1 MKVQR
6 TLALA
11 FALGCICLC
20 PAGAQWL
27 DTLLYFPDTLGSL
40 TSPNQLLSNPLTGR
54 VYGATEEDDIV
65 VFDPATLQ
73 KAGLFRGT
81 FSAVAICPE
90 PNKMYL
96 MSRYEPQL
104 AVVDARADSL
114 LRTVSLGEDYELF
127 GYAYSPTSGKLYLRL
142 ENGDSGLAV
151 LDVNNDSVVRRLLAG
166 RQAAAIAWDSV
177 HDRLYAA
184 GSFGGTTNMLVF
196 DCATD
201 SLIGPVTGIPSVDV
215 CAAKPS
221 GHKLYW
227 SARDDA
233 VYVVNT
239 DSMRVSKTIDLPV
252 SADTLVYNPVYDRV
266 YTLGDGY
273 DFAAIDASADTVR
286 RVFELPDDGIQMA
299 VSPVDGRLY
308 LALATYTDTT
318 VAIIDTT
325 DTIVGHV
332 RLDDGYGQAL
342 GFSAARRE
350 LYVGSSGGYVAVVDV
365 PADTVKGYV
374 DYRDFYIRNLIY
386 NPAGDKLYLL
396 MSTVNKVCVLGP
408 DYRVLTYIDLALGTT
423 AFPLLNPA
431 LNRLY
436 IADRRTLTIIDC
448 NTDSITKT
456 VAIGTIDDPIPV
468 LHAGLNRLFIV
479 PTNGATSALVYDC
492 LRDTVIGSIPL
503 GGEATCA
510 AFQPLANKLYVGVY
524 ANPNLTVIDPVRCSV
539 LTQVRAGTRY
549 RYNGAFG
556 HPVNGLLYFVNA
568 GPDSL
573 YIFDSRNDSLLSV
586 LPTVSHAD
594 TLFWN
599 GPLDKLYLSYR
610 YATSVLDC
618 RTNTVIDSLPVGAY
632 RSGLM
637 NEWSTKLFLGRS
649 VLDCRNDTVIGT
661 LAGIGTPYN
670 FAWNPLDHRMYVACR
685 QAYVAV
691 YGDEPVGIAE
701 HGENAALQVALV
713 SNPVRGRAV
722 FRCQVP
728 PGQVAELS
736 VVDILG
742 RIVLRRRVQSPFGD
756 SPSPSSLLLDLGL
769 MSPGVY
775 FARLEAAGGRA
786 TAKLVLQR

>member
-73 KAGLFRGT
+73 KARRFRGE
-81 FSAVAICPE
+81 FSGVAICPE
-90 PNKMYL
+90 PAKMYL
-96 MSRYEPQL
+96 VSPYEPQL
-104 AVVDARADSL
+104 AVVDVRADSF
-114 LRTVSLGEDYELF
+114 LRTVTLGEDYELF

-151 LDVNNDSVVRRLLAG
+151 LDVNNDSVVKWLLAG
-166 RQAAAIAWDSV
+166 QEPDAIAWDSV
-177 HDRLYAA
+177 HDRLYVA
-184 GSFGGTTNMLVF
+184 GGFDTTNMLVF

-201 SLIGPVTGIPSVDV
+201 SLIGGVTGIPPVDV

-227 SARDDA
+227 LARDDA
-233 VYVVNT
+233 VYVVDT
-239 DSMRVSKTIDLPV
+239 DSMWVSGRIALPV
-252 SADTLVYNPVYDRV
+252 PAETLVYNPVYDRV
-266 YTLGDGY
+266 YTLGQY
-273 DFAAIDASADTVR
+273 SAFAVIDASADSVR
-286 RVFELPDDGIQMA
+286 RVLELPDDVIQMA

-308 LALATYTDTT
+308 LATDSDTA

-332 RLDDGYGQAL
+332 RLDYGYGQAL

-350 LYVGSSGGYVAVVDV
+350 LYVGFSGGYVAVVDV
-365 PADTVKGYV
+365 PADTAKGYV
-374 DYRDFYIRNLIY
+374 DYRDFSIRNLIH
-386 NPAGDKLYLL
+386 NPAGNKLYLL

-408 DYRVLTYIDLALGTT
+408 DYRVLKYIDLALGTT

-436 IADRRTLTIIDC
+436 IADRGTLTIIDC
-448 NTDSITKT
+448 NTDSIVRT
-456 VAIGTIDDPIPV
+456 VGTGSIDDPIPV
-468 LHAGLNRLFIV
+468 LHAGLNRLFII
-479 PTNGATSALVYDC
+479 PTDGATSALVYDC
-492 LRDTVIGSIPL
+492 LRDSVIDSIPL

-510 AFQPLANKLYVGVY
+510 AFQPLTNKLYVGVY
-524 ANPNLTVIDPVRCSV
+524 ANPNLTVIDPVRCTV
-539 LTQVRAGTRY
+539 LAHVRAGTRN
-549 RYNGAFG
+549 RDNGAFG

-618 RTNTVIDSLPVGAY
+618 RTNTVIDSLPVGAS

-670 FAWNPLDHRMYVACR
+670 FAWNPLDHRVFVTCH
-685 QAYVAV
+685 QAYLAV
-691 YGDEPVGIAE
+691 YDDEPVGIAE

-722 FRCQVP
+722 FRWQVP
-728 PGQVAELS
+728 PGQTAVLS
-736 VVDILG
+736 VMDILG
-742 RIVLRRRVQSPFGD
+742 RVVLRRRVQSPFGD
-756 SPSPSSLLLDLGL
+756 SPSPSSLLLDLGS
-769 MSPGVY
+769 MRAGVY
-775 FARLEAAGGRA
+775 FARLETAGQMA
-786 TAKLVLQR
+786 TAKFVLQR